1 MSMELYVGAAKAEV
15 EILRITA
22 AIRLPNASKM
32 KRFKGRRGIMHI
44 VTRGEIEAADLERIR
59 AGYGPRIPIERLRRL
74 EGRTSFVVSGYD
86 QDERELY
93 EIPEVRRYFIGAFR
107 RCPALIPTADL
118 RNECFR
124 IAILCVLGNLIVVRK
139 QGEPPQLHVHE
150 EELHRFFT
158 DHLRPQASLHKRL
171 GWSRTKG
178 ATQLQA
184 LADYLGIQ
192 EP

>member
-1 MSMELYVGAAKAEV
+1 MRMELYVGAAKAEI

-22 AIRLPNASKM
+22 ALRWPDASKR
-32 KRFKGRRGIMHI
+32 KRFQGPREIMHI
-44 VTRGEIEAADLERIR
+44 VTRGEIESRDLKRIC
-59 AGYGPRIPIERLRRL
+59 AGYGPRIRIERLQHL

-107 RCPALIPTADL
+107 RCPALIPAADL

-139 QGEPPQLHVHE
+139 QGKPPQLHVHE
-150 EELHRFFT
+150 EELHRFFM
-158 DHLRPQASLHKRL
+158 DRLRPQATLHKRI
-171 GWSRTKG
+171 GWCRTKG

-192 EP
+192 EA